1 MLIGDFSIGDRE
13 FPRLTIEQITAARV
27 WEIFEVVRKKLG
39 ASFAPEKIPAG
50 VVLTGGTAKLPGI
63 TEAAAKVFGTSARLG
78 ELPAWIGENLRDPGY
93 ATALGLLHFSLS
105 AQADRATAPR
115 RSLLSKLFATA

>member
-1 MLIGDFSIGDRE
+1 
-13 FPRLTIEQITAARV
+13 V
-27 WEIFEVVRKKLG
+27 WEIFEVVRQKLG

-50 VVLTGGTAKLPGI
+50 VVLTGGSAKLPAI

-78 ELPAWIGENLRDPGY
+78 EAPAWIGENLRDPGY
-93 ATALGLLHFSLS
+93 ATALGLLHFSLN